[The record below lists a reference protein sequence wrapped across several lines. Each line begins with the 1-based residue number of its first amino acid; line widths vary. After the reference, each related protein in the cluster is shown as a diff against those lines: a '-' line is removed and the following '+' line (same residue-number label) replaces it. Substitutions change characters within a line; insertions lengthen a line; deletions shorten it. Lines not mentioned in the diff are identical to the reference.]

1 MRDKRLFLQ
10 ASDIQPLAEGFGSC
24 IASDRI
30 TVDGK
35 AVGYMYRE
43 SPDSNVDSGWRFF
56 AGDETQAYAD
66 HADNF
71 AMYDINTI
79 ANHDRAII
87 ELLNAPIGCAY
98 VRNSDGRF
106 ELEPM
111 PADPDA

>member
-1 MRDKRLFLQ
+1 MKQKKFFLP
-10 ASDIQPLAEGFGSC
+10 ASEIQPLAEGFGSC

-43 SPDSNVDSGWRFF
+43 RPDSDIDSGWRFF
-56 AGDETQAYAD
+56 AGDESQAYAD

-71 AMYDINTI
+71 ALYDINTI

-87 ELLNAPIGCAY
+87 ELLDAPIGCAF
-98 VRNSDGRF
+98 VRTADGTF

-111 PADPDA
+111 PEDPDS

>member
-1 MRDKRLFLQ
+1 MRDKRFFLRS
-10 ASDIQPLAEGFGSC
+10 SDIQPLAEGFGSC

-43 SPDSNVDSGWRFF
+43 SPDSEVDSGWRFF
-56 AGDETQAYAD
+56 AGDESQAYAD
-66 HADNF
+66 QADNF

-87 ELLNAPIGCAY
+87 ELLDAPIGCAY

-106 ELEPM
+106 ELESM
-111 PADPDA
+111 PVDSDA